1 MARGV
6 AAMLGRRGGPAFRRW
21 LVSQLDAHTDPRAVR
36 YWRLVSIIQGRD
48 EVGFAARTAD
58 HAWLMA
64 ALHHHTA
71 TRSIAPV
78 GTATSG

>member
-21 LVSQLDAHTDPRAVR
+21 LSASWTPTPIRRAVR
-36 YWRLVSIIQGRD
+36 YWRLVSSIQGRD

>member
-21 LVSQLDAHTDPRAVR
+21 LVSQLDAHTDPRAAR

-48 EVGFAARTAD
+48 EVGSRPARPTTPGS
-58 HAWLMA
+58 WPPS
-64 ALHHHTA
+64 TT